1 MGNASSRGIRVAAII
16 AVIIAAAI
24 VCTAAGTLAA
34 FSATY
39 TWSSDTT
46 SGNFPFADTDY
57 TLALFDGATSIMPGD
72 GGSAVLDGP
81 SFDGYNVAWTFSET
95 NDATLPV
102 VFYLRDSA
110 GKIIDGSAYSKYDF
124 SALNGTYVASENGI
138 DRLPVI
144 SVSGDPVAFTAA
156 LTVGATV
163 CWVWPDAFY
172 TDVTGDALSDD
183 AEVAAYLEECKQ
195 LCTAYAFD
203 AALPSV
209 IGEFALS
216 FVTGTEGETLTWQGG
231 TNNSGFTIRDG
242 VVYVGDTE
250 AALYSA
256 GAFHAAADIAG
267 AGLPSDA
274 EVWIMVG
281 TSHAEEI
288 SSAALQAGVENLVVN
303 AGTYSIDG
311 NSATP
316 AADGNRTL
324 FRVKVSTVSDGGY
337 PLSVRITATVS
348 AGE

>member
-110 GKIIDGSAYSKYDF
+110 GKIIGSAYSKYDF

-144 SVSGDPVAFTAA
+144 SVSDDPVAFTAA

-172 TDVTGDALSDD
+172 ADVTGDALSDD
-183 AEVAAYLEECKQ
+183 AAVAAYLEECKQ

-267 AGLPSDA
+267 TGLPSDA
-274 EVWIMVG
+274 EVWIMVS
-281 TSHAEEI
+281 TPHAEEI

-303 AGTYSIDG
+303 AGAYSIDG

-316 AADGNRTL
+316 AAGGDRTL
-324 FRVKVSTVSDGGY
+324 FRVKVSGGY

>member
-144 SVSGDPVAFTAA
+144 SISGDPVAFTAA

-183 AEVAAYLEECKQ
+183 AAVAAYLEECKQ

-216 FVTGTEGETLTWQGG
+216 FVTDTEGETLKWRGG

-256 GAFHAAADIAG
+256 GAFHAAADITG
-267 AGLPSDA
+267 TGLPSDT

-303 AGTYSIDG
+303 AGTYSIGG

-316 AADGNRTL
+316 AADGDRTL